1 MGGHASAQRPSA
13 QRCRPAAHAKD
24 AGHSV
29 PTGTHEPSSQRSG
42 RAVGHAGTA
51 AHAEALAAQPP
62 SAQLAWSV
70 EHASAA
76 QEAGFDAQPAGAP
89 LASVHGTYDVSG
101 HDRGS
106 HWLPDERQTPSTQR
120 SGAPAAQLQSSSSDD
135 SDKERAQVR
144 LSSAAPSERVVES
157 IVVVNA
163 QF

>member
-1 MGGHASAQRPSA
+1 M
-13 QRCRPAAHAKD
+13 
-24 AGHSV
+24 

-51 AHAEALAAQPP
+51 AHAEALTAQPP

-106 HWLPDERQTPSTQR
+106 HCDPEERQTPSEHC

-144 LSSAAPSERVVES
+144 LSSAAPRENSGVAES
-157 IVVVNA
+157 IVPARAQLREANA
-163 QF
+163 QFWEAAGPAAAALERL

>member
-1 MGGHASAQRPSA
+1 M
-13 QRCRPAAHAKD
+13 
-24 AGHSV
+24 

-42 RAVGHAGTA
+42 RAIGHAGTA
-51 AHAEALAAQPP
+51 AHADALAAQPP
-62 SAQLAWSV
+62 SAQLTWSV
-70 EHASAA
+70 AHAKAV
-76 QEAGFDAQPAGAP
+76 QEAGLDAQ
-89 LASVHGTYDVSG
+89 LASAHGTYDVSG

-106 HWLPDERQTPSTQR
+106 HCEPEERQTPSEHC

-144 LSSAAPSERVVES
+144 LSSAAPSESSGVEDN

>member
-1 MGGHASAQRPSA
+1 M
-13 QRCRPAAHAKD
+13 
-24 AGHSV
+24 

-51 AHAEALAAQPP
+51 AHADALAAQPP

-106 HWLPDERQTPSTQR
+106 HWLPDDRQTPSEQR
-120 SGAPAAQLQSSSSDD
+120 SGAPAQRLELPRLQSSNSDD

-144 LSSAAPSERVVES
+144 LSSAAPRENSGVAES
-157 IVVVNA
+157 IVPARAQLWEANA
-163 QF
+163 QFWEAAGPLRRR

>member
-24 AGHSV
+24 AGHSA

-62 SAQLAWSV
+62 SAQLTWSV
-70 EHASAA
+70 EHAKAV
-76 QEAGFDAQPAGAP
+76 QEAGLDAQ
-89 LASVHGTYDVSG
+89 LASAHGTYDVSG

-106 HWLPDERQTPSTQR
+106 HCDPEERQTPSEHC

-144 LSSAAPSERVVES
+144 LSSAAPRENSGAEEN

-163 QF
+163 QIF